1 MRYSV
6 ILQLVAMALLCS
18 FALAAG
24 QDTVPTTEVAEQ
36 DAMAPA
42 EAAEQDT
49 MPSAEVVEQ
58 AAVPPM
64 ETAEQDTKLPAVV
77 LKGEDGGTATGEE
90 WNSAN
95 LLGKTN
101 LVLYVDTGKRQQ
113 AMPLI
118 NRIDELSYSPDTLG
132 VSFVINTS
140 ATSIPSFMIRMMI
153 KQREKANSKIRY
165 VLDKKEVLI
174 RDWDFTDEYV
184 NVLILDPTG
193 KVLHRYAGEITE
205 EYIDQVICIID
216 SSLKNKS

>member
-18 FALAAG
+18 FALAAE
-24 QDTVPTTEVAEQ
+24 QDTVPTTDGAEQDAITPAEVAEQ
-36 DAMAPA
+36 
-42 EAAEQDT
+42 ET
-49 MPSAEVVEQ
+49 MPPAEVV
-58 AAVPPM
+58 
-64 ETAEQDTKLPAVV
+64 EQDTKLPTVV

-90 WNSAN
+90 WDSAN
-95 LLGKTN
+95 LIGKTN
-101 LVLYVDTGKRQQ
+101 LILYVDTGKRQQ

-132 VSFVINTS
+132 VSFIINTS
-140 ATSIPSFMIRMMI
+140 ATSIPGFMIRMMI
-153 KQREKANSKIRY
+153 KQREKANSKVRY

-174 RDWDFTDEYV
+174 RDWDFTDKYV

-205 EYIDQVICIID
+205 EYVDQVISIID
-216 SSLKNKS
+216 SGLKKKS

>member
-6 ILQLVAMALLCS
+6 VLQLIVIALLCS
-18 FALAAG
+18 FAGA
-24 QDTVPTTEVAEQ
+24 VEQ
-36 DAMAPA
+36 DEAPPTETAENDTMPLA
-42 EAAEQDT
+42 EAAEQD
-49 MPSAEVVEQ
+49 
-58 AAVPPM
+58 AVPPT
-64 ETAEQDTKLPAVV
+64 ETAEQDTKLPTVV

-90 WNSAN
+90 WNSCN
-95 LLGKTN
+95 LIGKTN
-101 LVLYVDTGKRQQ
+101 LILYVDTGKRQQ

-118 NRIDELSYSPDTLG
+118 NRIDELNYSPDTLG

-174 RDWDFTDEYV
+174 RDWDFTDKYV

-205 EYIDQVICIID
+205 EYVDQVISIID
-216 SSLKNKS
+216 SGLKNKS

>member
-18 FALAAG
+18 FALAVE
-24 QDTVPTTEVAEQ
+24 QDTVPPTEVAEQ
-36 DAMAPA
+36 DAMLPT
-42 EAAEQDT
+42 EAAEQDA
-49 MPSAEVVEQ
+49 M
-58 AAVPPM
+58 
-64 ETAEQDTKLPAVV
+64 LPTVV

-95 LLGKTN
+95 LIGKTN
-101 LVLYVDTGKRQQ
+101 LILYVDTGKRQQ
-113 AMPLI
+113 ATPLV
-118 NRIDELSYSPDTLG
+118 NRIDALSYSPDTLG

-140 ATSIPSFMIRMMI
+140 ATSIPSFMIRMMV

-165 VLDKKEVLI
+165 VLDKKEVFI

-184 NVLILDPTG
+184 NVLILDPSG

-205 EYIDQVICIID
+205 EYIDEVISIIE
-216 SSLKNKS
+216 SNLKNKG

>member
-1 MRYSV
+1 MRYSA
-6 ILQLVAMALLCS
+6 ILHLVAMALLCS
-18 FALAAG
+18 VAWA
-24 QDTVPTTEVAEQ
+24 AEQ

-42 EAAEQDT
+42 EVAEQDT
-49 MPSAEVVEQ
+49 MPPAEVVEQ
-58 AAVPPM
+58 
-64 ETAEQDTKLPAVV
+64 DTKIPTVV

-90 WNSAN
+90 WDSAN
-95 LLGKTN
+95 LIGKTN
-101 LVLYVDTGKRQQ
+101 LILYVDTGKRQQ

-140 ATSIPSFMIRMMI
+140 ATSIPGFMIRTMI
-153 KQREKANSKIRY
+153 RQREKANSKIRY

-184 NVLILDPTG
+184 NVMILDPTG

-205 EYIDQVICIID
+205 EYVDEVIRIID
-216 SSLKNKS
+216 SSLKNKG

>member
-1 MRYSV
+1 V
-6 ILQLVAMALLCS
+6 IVLLFS
-18 FALAAG
+18 FAGAVEQEA
-24 QDTVPTTEVAEQ
+24 VPTTETAEQ
-36 DAMAPA
+36 DAVPSA

-49 MPSAEVVEQ
+49 
-58 AAVPPM
+58 
-64 ETAEQDTKLPAVV
+64 KLPDVV

-90 WNSAN
+90 WNSCN
-95 LLGKTN
+95 LMGRTN
-101 LVLYVDTGKRQQ
+101 LILYVDTGKRQQ

-174 RDWDFTDEYV
+174 RDWDFTDKYV

-205 EYIDQVICIID
+205 EYVDQVIGILE
-216 SSLKNKS
+216 SGLKNES

>member
-18 FALAAG
+18 FALAAE

-42 EAAEQDT
+42 EVAVQDTVPPTEAAE
-49 MPSAEVVEQ
+49 P
-58 AAVPPM
+58 
-64 ETAEQDTKLPAVV
+64 DTKLPTVV
-77 LKGEDGGTATGEE
+77 LKGEDGGTATGEA
-90 WNSAN
+90 WKSSN
-95 LLGKTN
+95 LIGRTN
-101 LVLYVDTGKRQQ
+101 LILYVDTGKRQQ

-174 RDWDFTDEYV
+174 RDWDFTDKYV

-205 EYIDQVICIID
+205 EYVDQVISIID
-216 SSLKNKS
+216 SGLKNKS